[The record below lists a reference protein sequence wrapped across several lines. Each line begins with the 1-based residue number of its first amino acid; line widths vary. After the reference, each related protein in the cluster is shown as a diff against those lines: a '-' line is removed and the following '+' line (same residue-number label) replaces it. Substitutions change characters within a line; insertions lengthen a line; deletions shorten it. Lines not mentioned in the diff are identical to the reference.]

1 MNEKPYE
8 SLADFA
14 DMDVEATAQA
24 IEEDEGEPIPG
35 LRDALL
41 SVRRGKVG
49 RVTTA
54 DQLLVKAAR
63 RKAGMT
69 QADFASVIHT
79 PVQTLR
85 DWEQGR
91 TDPPG
96 GVACLLA
103 LIDRRPE
110 IVEELMMI

>member
-14 DMDVEATAQA
+14 DMDVEATALA

-41 SVRRGKVG
+41 SVKQGKAG

-54 DQLLVKAAR
+54 EQLLVKAAR
-63 RKAGMT
+63 RKSGMT

-79 PVQTLR
+79 PLQTLR

-91 TDPPG
+91 NAPPG
-96 GVACLLA
+96 GVSCLLA

-110 IVEELMMI
+110 IVQELLAI